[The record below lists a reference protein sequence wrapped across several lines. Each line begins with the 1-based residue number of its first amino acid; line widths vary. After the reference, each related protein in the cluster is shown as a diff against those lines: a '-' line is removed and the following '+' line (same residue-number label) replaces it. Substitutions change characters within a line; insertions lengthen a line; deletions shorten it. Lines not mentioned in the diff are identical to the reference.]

1 MLYCSVKIKKVS
13 LGELYAGKGEN
24 YVLTLKDGEITKRY
38 QVVKLDL
45 DLNIER
51 RLEALGMTNDAE
63 ITVLNKKRHGA
74 VILKVRGTR
83 FAVGRQIAEG
93 IQIKEAPLS

>member
-1 MLYCSVKIKKVS
+1 M
-13 LGELYAGKGEN
+13 
-24 YVLTLKDGEITKRY
+24 LTLKDGEVTKRY

-63 ITVLNKKRHGA
+63 ITVLNQKRNGA

-83 FAVGRQIAEG
+83 FAVGRKIAEG